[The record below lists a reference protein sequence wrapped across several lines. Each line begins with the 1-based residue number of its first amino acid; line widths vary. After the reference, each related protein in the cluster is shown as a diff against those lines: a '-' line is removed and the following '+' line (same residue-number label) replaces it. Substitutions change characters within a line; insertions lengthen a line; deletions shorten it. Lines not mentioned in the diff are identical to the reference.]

1 MNMFFRSKRRLKQ
14 EIKGIKYLM
23 SGRKTKKIITA
34 TYVAYQITKIVYNP
48 FYLICIANNVIKGV
62 VEL

>member
-23 SGRKTKKIITA
+23 SGKKTLKVIKT
-34 TYVAYQITKIVYNP
+34 TYILYQVSKVCYNP
-48 FYLICIANNVIKGV
+48 FYLICIGTNLIKKN
-62 VEL
+62 LI

>member
-1 MNMFFRSKRRLKQ
+1 MTNMFFRSKRRLKQ
-14 EIKGIKYLM
+14 EIKGIRYLM

-34 TYVAYQITKIVYNP
+34 TYVVYQVS
-48 FYLICIANNVIKGV
+48 IANNVIKGV

>member
-14 EIKGIKYLM
+14 EIKGIRYLM

-34 TYVAYQITKIVYNP
+34 TYIAYQVSKIVYNP
-48 FYLICIANNVIKGV
+48 FYIICLATNVIKKN
-62 VEL
+62 LI